1 MEQMILQDIC
11 KIYDCPHTTAKDDS
25 LEAPPTSPDGRLPI
39 QRSIF
44 KLPLKGELR
53 ELNSYLSYKLNI
65 NIFLHLFVFIVLGC
79 TLASCANTSNGTIA
93 TKLAQ
98 AEAIMYAAPD
108 SALQLLENLQPP
120 KGKEQ
125 RATWALLL
133 AHARYKNNIRQSDSL
148 VNTAYSYFEKTDD
161 AERKTLALYLNGGIA
176 GENGEME
183 EAQKYYL
190 QAKDE
195 VEKTEDYQ
203 LGYLIHEHVGN
214 MYIFRNLKEQA
225 LQFNE
230 KAFYYANRTDNK
242 AYKVSSLINLARTYN
257 MEPKD
262 VEKAITYYKKALS
275 LAEAFQNRNKQKT
288 VIWELVHIY
297 GMNNDFEQALNLARK
312 GLQLQEE
319 DGKIPNNAYLVLGI
333 VFKNMGQQDSA
344 TYYLEKATISTDNI
358 RTKGDAFRLL
368 YELDKDNKRYA
379 NALAHCEQYLSCLDS
394 VLNRDSR
401 NELAAMQAKYDQ
413 QKVINERNQLQM
425 DKDRLIRQAL
435 IAVVALIALIALI
448 TITYQRALFR
458 KEHALKKQEESARQ
472 NALKLAENERIISRN
487 NQRMAELAQQIK
499 EGENYKDQLEEQTA
513 TLVCMQEQNKQL
525 AIENKKLQDSI
536 HRQTVHRQSE
546 EVNELNRLTTENRCL
561 HERETTLTALLVGQN
576 AFLDRIKTKHDYLK
590 DEQWPLFKEELDR
603 IFDGYTQRLVKAA
616 PTISE
621 SELRLACLIKLKM
634 SNGEMADVL
643 GISPSSVGKAKLRLK
658 DRLAHAVASFD
669 KSMMLDVWLWEF

>member
-1 MEQMILQDIC
+1 MNPKKKYIRYMKRNL
-11 KIYDCPHTTAKDDS
+11 
-25 LEAPPTSPDGRLPI
+25 AP
-39 QRSIF
+39 
-44 KLPLKGELR
+44 
-53 ELNSYLSYKLNI
+53 
-65 NIFLHLFVFIVLGC
+65 HLFPMLAAVLLL
-79 TLASCANTSNGTIA
+79 LAACAHRPDPQA
-93 TKLAQ
+93 TTVLSQ

-133 AHARYKNNIRQSDSL
+133 AQARYKTEIQQSDSL
-148 VNTAYSYFEKTDD
+148 VNTAYNYFKNTDN
-161 AERKTLALYLNGGIA
+161 AERKALALYLKAGIIE
-176 GENGEME
+176 ENGDVE

-195 VEKTEDYQ
+195 VEKTEDYL
-203 LGYLIHEHVGN
+203 LGFLIHSHLGNLYAFDGVKEH
-214 MYIFRNLKEQA
+214 
-225 LQFNE
+225 
-230 KAFYYANRTDNK
+230 AF
-242 AYKVSSLINLARTYN
+242 
-257 MEPKD
+257 
-262 VEKAITYYKKALS
+262 TYYKKAYRYAELLKDTNYVISS
-275 LAEAFQNRNKQKT
+275 LMYLGRVYSMRPPDYEKSIYYYKQALELAQKEQNWRKFDL
-288 VIWELVHIY
+288 VIWELIGIYVFIDDFQTAYTHAQMGLHSPYMKGVEPDERLSMILGHIY
-297 GMNNDFEQALNLARK
+297 SNL
-312 GLQLQEE
+312 
-319 DGKIPNNAYLVLGI
+319 GKV
-333 VFKNMGQQDSA
+333 DSA
-344 TYYLEKATISTDNI
+344 YYFLNKAITSDIPEIKRGAYNYLYNLERRQGNYREALDDCEQCLIYNDSVYRAEKA
-358 RTKGDAFRLL
+358 A
-368 YELDKDNKRYA
+368 ELI
-379 NALAHCEQYLSCLDS
+379 E
-394 VLNRDSR
+394 
-401 NELAAMQAKYDQ
+401 MQAKYDQ

-472 NALKLAENERIISRN
+472 NALRLAENERIISRN
-487 NQRMAELAQQIK
+487 NQRMAELAQQIE
-499 EGENYKDQLEEQTA
+499 EGKDYKDQLEEQTA
-513 TLVCMQEQNKQL
+513 TLARMQEQNERL
-525 AIENKKLQDSI
+525 AVENRHLQDSI
-536 HRQTVHRQSE
+536 HRQTVNRQSE

-561 HERETTLTALLVGQN
+561 HERETALTTLLVAQN
-576 AFLDRIKTKHDYLK
+576 TFLDKIRTKHTYLK
-590 DEQWPLFKEELDR
+590 DEQWPQFKEELDR

>member
-1 MEQMILQDIC
+1 M
-11 KIYDCPHTTAKDDS
+11 
-25 LEAPPTSPDGRLPI
+25 
-39 QRSIF
+39 
-44 KLPLKGELR
+44 
-53 ELNSYLSYKLNI
+53 
-65 NIFLHLFVFIVLGC
+65 LGC
-79 TLASCANTSNGTIA
+79 TLASCANPSNGTIA

-161 AERKTLALYLNGGIA
+161 AERKTLALYLKGGIA

-413 QKVINERNQLQM
+413 QKILMERAQLQLQ
-425 DKDRLIRQAL
+425 RERVIRNVWIIVATAVLI
-435 IAVVALIALIALI
+435 IGIVFSI
-448 TITYQRALFR
+448 YQRLLTK
-458 KEHALKKQEESARQ
+458 KERALKRQENIARQ
-472 NALKLAENERIISRN
+472 SVLRMNENDLIIKRNEQRIS
-487 NQRMAELAQQIK
+487 ELTLQIEIDK
-499 EGENYKDQLEEQTA
+499 EIKDQLEERQRV
-513 TLVCMQEQNKQL
+513 LQELQE
-525 AIENKKLQDSI
+525 ENQRLQD
-536 HRQTVHRQSE
+536 
-546 EVNELNRLTTENRCL
+546 ENTQL
-561 HERETTLTALLVGQN
+561 QEN
-576 AFLDRIKTKHDYLK
+576 AKK
-590 DEQWPLFKEELDR
+590 
-603 IFDGYTQRLVKAA
+603 
-616 PTISE
+616 
-621 SELRLACLIKLKM
+621 
-634 SNGEMADVL
+634 N
-643 GISPSSVGKAKLRLK
+643 PSLEKQA
-658 DRLAHAVASFD
+658 
-669 KSMMLDVWLWEF
+669 

>member
-25 LEAPPTSPDGRLPI
+25 LEAPPTSTDGRLPI

-79 TLASCANTSNGTIA
+79 TLASCANPSNGTIA

-108 SALQLLENLQPP
+108 STQHLLENMQPP

-133 AHARYKNNIRQSDSL
+133 AQARYKSNVRQSDSL
-148 VNTAYSYFEKTDD
+148 VNTAYNYFKNTDD
-161 AERKTLALYLNGGIA
+161 AERKALALYLKGGIKH
-176 GENGEME
+176 EEKLYE
-183 EAQKYYL
+183 EAQAYYL
-190 QAKDE
+190 KAKDE
-195 VEKTEDYQ
+195 IEKTDNDR
-203 LGYLIHEHVGN
+203 LGFLI
-214 MYIFRNLKEQA
+214 
-225 LQFNE
+225 
-230 KAFYYANRTDNK
+230 YANLGNLYAYRGVKAYAYKAYEK
-242 AYKVSSLINLARTYN
+242 AYKYAQQFGDSEYIISSLCYLGRINSMRPANYETS
-257 MEPKD
+257 
-262 VEKAITYYKKALS
+262 ISYYKQALDF
-275 LAEAFQNRNKQKT
+275 ANANQNRRKFNMI
-288 VIWELVHIY
+288 IWELTGVYELI
-297 GMNNDFEQALNLARK
+297 GDFQTALYYAQEGLKQSKERRNLPA
-312 GLQLQEE
+312 QQSM
-319 DGKIPNNAYLVLGI
+319 I
-333 VFKNMGQQDSA
+333 MGQIYHGMGKKDSA
-344 TYYLEKATISTDNI
+344 YYYLNAAIASTQNASVKRGAYSFLYNLKKEEGKYKEALDACEKCLIHNDSVYRAEKAS
-358 RTKGDAFRLL
+358 
-368 YELDKDNKRYA
+368 ELI
-379 NALAHCEQYLSCLDS
+379 E
-394 VLNRDSR
+394 
-401 NELAAMQAKYDQ
+401 MQAKYDQ

-435 IAVVALIALIALI
+435 IAVMALIALIALI

-472 NALKLAENERIISRN
+472 NALRLAENELIISRN

-525 AIENKKLQDSI
+525 AVENKKLQDSI

-546 EVNELNRLTTENRCL
+546 EVNELNRLTSENRCL
-561 HERETTLTALLVGQN
+561 HERETTLTALLVAQN
-576 AFLDRIKTKHDYLK
+576 TFLYRIKTKHDYLK
-590 DEQWPLFKEELDR
+590 DEQWPQFKEELDR

-643 GISPSSVGKAKLRLK
+643 AISPSSVGKAKLRLK

>member
-79 TLASCANTSNGTIA
+79 TLASCANPSNGTIA

-98 AEAIMYAAPD
+98 AETQMYIAPD

-133 AHARYKNNIRQSDSL
+133 AQARFKNDIEQTDSL
-148 VNTAYSYFEKTDD
+148 VNTAYNYFKNTDN
-161 AERKTLALYLNGGIA
+161 AERKALALYLKAGIIE
-176 GENGEME
+176 ENGDVE

-195 VEKTEDYQ
+195 VEKTEDYL
-203 LGYLIHEHVGN
+203 LGFLIHSHLGNLYAFDGVKEH
-214 MYIFRNLKEQA
+214 
-225 LQFNE
+225 
-230 KAFYYANRTDNK
+230 AF
-242 AYKVSSLINLARTYN
+242 
-257 MEPKD
+257 
-262 VEKAITYYKKALS
+262 TYYKKTYRYAELLKDTNYVISS
-275 LAEAFQNRNKQKT
+275 LAYLGRVYSMSSPDYEKSIYYYKQALELAQKEQNWRKFDM
-288 VIWELVHIY
+288 VIWELIGIYELTDDYQTAYTYAQMGLHSPYRKGKQPDERLSMILGHIY
-297 GMNNDFEQALNLARK
+297 SNL
-312 GLQLQEE
+312 
-319 DGKIPNNAYLVLGI
+319 GKV
-333 VFKNMGQQDSA
+333 DSA
-344 TYYLEKATISTDNI
+344 YYYLNRAITSDEPRYKRGAYNYLYNLERRQGNYRKALDDCEQCLIYNDSVYRAEKA
-358 RTKGDAFRLL
+358 A
-368 YELDKDNKRYA
+368 ELI
-379 NALAHCEQYLSCLDS
+379 E
-394 VLNRDSR
+394 
-401 NELAAMQAKYDQ
+401 MQAKYDQ

-525 AIENKKLQDSI
+525 AVENKKLQDSI

-561 HERETTLTALLVGQN
+561 HERETALTSLLVAQN
-576 AFLDRIKTKHDYLK
+576 TFLDKIRTKHAYLK
-590 DEQWPLFKEELDR
+590 DEQWPQFKEELDR

-621 SELRLACLIKLKM
+621 SELRLACLW
-634 SNGEMADVL
+634 AR
-643 GISPSSVGKAKLRLK
+643 PSY
-658 DRLAHAVASFD
+658 D
-669 KSMMLDVWLWEF
+669 

>member
-1 MEQMILQDIC
+1 MNPKKKYIRYMKRNL
-11 KIYDCPHTTAKDDS
+11 
-25 LEAPPTSPDGRLPI
+25 AP
-39 QRSIF
+39 
-44 KLPLKGELR
+44 
-53 ELNSYLSYKLNI
+53 
-65 NIFLHLFVFIVLGC
+65 HLFPMLAAVLL
-79 TLASCANTSNGTIA
+79 LAACAHRPDPQA
-93 TKLAQ
+93 TTMLSQ

-133 AHARYKNNIRQSDSL
+133 AQARFKNDIEQTDSL
-148 VNTAYSYFEKTDD
+148 VNTAYDYFKNTDN
-161 AERKTLALYLNGGIA
+161 AERKALALYLKGGIKHEA
-176 GENGEME
+176 KQNK
-183 EAQKYYL
+183 EAQSFYL
-190 QAKDE
+190 KAKDE
-195 VEKTEDYQ
+195 VEKTDNYR
-203 LGYLIHEHVGN
+203 LGFLIHANLGN
-214 MYIFRNLKEQA
+214 LYAYRGAKSYASKEY
-225 LQFNE
+225 E
-230 KAFYYANRTDNK
+230 KAYQYAQLLKDPECL
-242 AYKVSSLINLARTYN
+242 VSSYFYLGRVNSMRPT
-257 MEPKD
+257 D
-262 VEKAITYYKKALS
+262 DEKSISYYKQS
-275 LAEAFQNRNKQKT
+275 LELAQSHHLWKKFDRA
-288 VIWELVHIY
+288 IWELIGIYELTDDYQTAYSYAQMGLHSPYRKGKQPDERLSMILGHIY
-297 GMNNDFEQALNLARK
+297 SNL
-312 GLQLQEE
+312 
-319 DGKIPNNAYLVLGI
+319 GKV
-333 VFKNMGQQDSA
+333 DSA
-344 TYYLEKATISTDNI
+344 YYYLNRAITSDEPRYKRGAYNYRYNLERQQGNYREALDACEQCLIYNDSVYRAEKA
-358 RTKGDAFRLL
+358 A
-368 YELDKDNKRYA
+368 ELI
-379 NALAHCEQYLSCLDS
+379 E
-394 VLNRDSR
+394 
-401 NELAAMQAKYDQ
+401 MQAKYDQ

-536 HRQTVHRQSE
+536 HRQTIHRQSE

-561 HERETTLTALLVGQN
+561 HERETTLTSLLVAQN
-576 AFLDRIKTKHDYLK
+576 TFLDKIRTKHAYLK
-590 DEQWPLFKEELDR
+590 DEQWPQFKEELDR

-643 GISPSSVGKAKLRLK
+643 AISPSSVGKAKLRLK

>member
-79 TLASCANTSNGTIA
+79 TLASCANPSNGTIA

-108 SALQLLENLQPP
+108 SALQLLENLHPP

-133 AHARYKNNIRQSDSL
+133 AQARFKNDIEQTDSL
-148 VNTAYSYFEKTDD
+148 VNTAYDYFKNTDN
-161 AERKTLALYLNGGIA
+161 AERKALALYLKGGIKHEA
-176 GENGEME
+176 KQNK
-183 EAQKYYL
+183 EAQSFYL
-190 QAKDE
+190 KAKDE
-195 VEKTEDYQ
+195 VEKTDNYR
-203 LGYLIHEHVGN
+203 LGFLIHA
-214 MYIFRNLKEQA
+214 NLGSLYAYRGAKSYASKEY
-225 LQFNE
+225 E
-230 KAFYYANRTDNK
+230 KAYQYAQLLEDPECL
-242 AYKVSSLINLARTYN
+242 VSSYFYLGRVNSMRPT
-257 MEPKD
+257 D
-262 VEKAITYYKKALS
+262 DEKSISYYKQS
-275 LAEAFQNRNKQKT
+275 LELAQSHHFWEKFDRA
-288 VIWELVHIY
+288 IWELIGIYELTDDYQTAYSYAQMGLHSPYRKGKQPDERLSMILGHIY
-297 GMNNDFEQALNLARK
+297 SNL
-312 GLQLQEE
+312 
-319 DGKIPNNAYLVLGI
+319 GKV
-333 VFKNMGQQDSA
+333 DSA
-344 TYYLEKATISTDNI
+344 YYYLNRAITSDEPRYKRGAYNYLYNLERQQGNYREALDACEQCLIYNDSVYRAEKA
-358 RTKGDAFRLL
+358 A
-368 YELDKDNKRYA
+368 ELI
-379 NALAHCEQYLSCLDS
+379 E
-394 VLNRDSR
+394 
-401 NELAAMQAKYDQ
+401 MQAKYDQ

-525 AIENKKLQDSI
+525 AVENKKLQDSI

-576 AFLDRIKTKHDYLK
+576 AFLDRIKTKHAYLK
-590 DEQWPLFKEELDR
+590 DEQWPQFKEELDR

-643 GISPSSVGKAKLRLK
+643 AISPSSVGKAKLRLK

>member
-25 LEAPPTSPDGRLPI
+25 LEAPPTSTDGRLPI

-79 TLASCANTSNGTIA
+79 TLASCANPSNGTIA

-108 SALQLLENLQPP
+108 SAQHLLENMQPP

-133 AHARYKNNIRQSDSL
+133 VQARYKSYVRQSDSL
-148 VNTAYSYFEKTDD
+148 VNTAYNYFKNTDD
-161 AERKTLALYLNGGIA
+161 TERKALALYLKGGIA
-176 GENGEME
+176 SDNDEME

-203 LGYLIHEHVGN
+203 LGYLIHEHIGN
-214 MYIFRNLKEQA
+214 MYVFRNLKEQA

-242 AYKVSSLINLARTYN
+242 VYKVSSLINLARTYN
-257 MEPKD
+257 MEPAD
-262 VEKAITYYKKALS
+262 VEKAVTYYKKALS
-275 LAEAFQNRNKQKT
+275 LAETFQFRDKQKMT
-288 VIWELVHIY
+288 IWELVHTY
-297 GMNNDFEQALNLARK
+297 GMNNDFEQALNLAQK

-344 TYYLEKATISTDNI
+344 TYYLEKATISTTNI
-358 RTKGDAFRLL
+358 RTRGDAFRYL

-379 NALAHCEQYLSCLDS
+379 DALAHCEQYLSCLDS

-401 NELAAMQAKYDQ
+401 NELAAMQTKYDQ
-413 QKVINERNQLQM
+413 QKILMERAQLQLQREQAM
-425 DKDRLIRQAL
+425 RKVWIIVAAAVLI
-435 IAVVALIALIALI
+435 IGIVFGV
-448 TITYQRALFR
+448 YQRLLTK
-458 KEHALKKQEESARQ
+458 KERALKQQEESARQ

-487 NQRMAELAQQIK
+487 IQRMAELAQQIE
-499 EGENYKDQLEEQTA
+499 EGKDYKDQLEEQTA
-513 TLVCMQEQNKQL
+513 TLARMQEQNEQL
-525 AIENKKLQDSI
+525 AVENRHLQDSI
-536 HRQTVHRQSE
+536 HRQTVNRQSE

-561 HERETTLTALLVGQN
+561 HERETALTTLLVAQN
-576 AFLDRIKTKHDYLK
+576 TFLDKIRTKHTYLK
-590 DEQWPLFKEELDR
+590 DEQWPQFKEELDR

>member
-79 TLASCANTSNGTIA
+79 TLASCANPSNGTIA

-98 AEAIMYAAPD
+98 AETQMYIAPD

-133 AHARYKNNIRQSDSL
+133 AQARFKNDIEQTDSL
-148 VNTAYSYFEKTDD
+148 VNTAYNYFKNTDN
-161 AERKTLALYLNGGIA
+161 AERKALALYLKAGIIE
-176 GENGEME
+176 ENGDVE

-195 VEKTEDYQ
+195 VEKTEDYL
-203 LGYLIHEHVGN
+203 LGFLIHSHLGNLYAFDGVKEH
-214 MYIFRNLKEQA
+214 
-225 LQFNE
+225 
-230 KAFYYANRTDNK
+230 AF
-242 AYKVSSLINLARTYN
+242 
-257 MEPKD
+257 
-262 VEKAITYYKKALS
+262 TYYKKTYRYAELLKDTNYVISS
-275 LAEAFQNRNKQKT
+275 LAYLGRVYSMSSPDYEKSIYYYKQALELAQKEQNWRKFDM
-288 VIWELVHIY
+288 VIWELIGIYELTDDYQTAYTYAQMGLHSPYRKGKQPDERLSMILGHIY
-297 GMNNDFEQALNLARK
+297 SNL
-312 GLQLQEE
+312 
-319 DGKIPNNAYLVLGI
+319 GKV
-333 VFKNMGQQDSA
+333 DSA
-344 TYYLEKATISTDNI
+344 YYYLNRAITSDEPRYKRGAYNYLYNLERRQGNYRKALDDCEQCLIYNDSVYRAEKA
-358 RTKGDAFRLL
+358 A
-368 YELDKDNKRYA
+368 ELI
-379 NALAHCEQYLSCLDS
+379 E
-394 VLNRDSR
+394 
-401 NELAAMQAKYDQ
+401 MQAKYDQ

-525 AIENKKLQDSI
+525 AVENKKLQDSI

-561 HERETTLTALLVGQN
+561 HERETALTSLLVAQN
-576 AFLDRIKTKHDYLK
+576 TFLDKIRTKHAYLK
-590 DEQWPLFKEELDR
+590 DEQWPQFKEELDR

-643 GISPSSVGKAKLRLK
+643 AISPSSVGKAKLRLK